1 MSTDEMRWNTK
12 GKESQCKANYAYL
25 AGHPDMTLHFLLL
38 FN

>member
-1 MSTDEMRWNTK
+1 MEHERK